1 VPLGRWLEARPRLR
15 PLAVGLL
22 VTTFAG
28 VGAVVKVLDLAHKGR
43 QHGGWMDAAS
53 WARSH
58 TPPDTVFA
66 IVDAGLFGY
75 FSDRR
80 VINLDGKANGYGY
93 REEIERDGLDAYLQ
107 RRGVS
112 YLADI
117 HCRYRDGTCTISV
130 PRVNAEPLRLTVS
143 ERDEVFRSGSIPE
156 RRLGLGGA
164 ADSHFVIWRYASGP
178 AVGG

>member
-1 VPLGRWLEARPRLR
+1 
-15 PLAVGLL
+15 
-22 VTTFAG
+22 
-28 VGAVVKVLDLAHKGR
+28 
-43 QHGGWMDAAS
+43 M
-53 WARSH
+53 
-58 TPPDTVFA
+58 FA

-93 REEIERDGLDAYLQ
+93 REELERDGLDAYLQ
-107 RRGVS
+107 RRGVA

-117 HCRYRDGTCTISV
+117 HCRYEGGACFISV
-130 PRVNAEPLRLTVS
+130 PRVNGAPLQLTVS
-143 ERDEVFRSGSIPE
+143 ERDEVFRSEPIPE